1 MRVLRA
7 VAGALLWIV
16 ASAVCLVAL
25 VLCVTVI
32 LLPLG
37 IPLLM
42 LGRRLFGMAIRLFM
56 PPGARHPVKTA
67 GRASRSA
74 VAGAAEALGDRLS
87 DVPRPD
93 GKAVRKQVRK
103 TSKKVRKV
111 AHA

>member
-1 MRVLRA
+1 M
-7 VAGALLWIV
+7 WIV
-16 ASAVCLVAL
+16 ASVVCLVAL
-25 VLCVTVI
+25 VLCVTVV
-32 LLPLG
+32 LLPVG

-67 GRASRSA
+67 GKASRSA
-74 VAGAAEALGDRLS
+74 VTGAAEALGDRLS

-93 GKAVRKQVRK
+93 GKAVRKRLKKTRK
-103 TSKKVRKV
+103 RVRKV